1 MLRSFIFALL
11 LLLPVAANG
20 NTVVSF
26 DVGNR
31 GGLPLA
37 PTDTAGVVAVTNW
50 NNLTGSSTTDSLL
63 DAVDNSGTL
72 TGIDISITNAEGVNW
87 AGNTFHGQTPGS
99 ANARLLQDIAFENG
113 AGDTFNVTFD
123 DIAFDNYDVYLY
135 TGAKFEA
142 WGGSISNGDTSY
154 FIRGPVDNTAVT
166 GFIQGT
172 ETGSFADATSA
183 NYVKFSNLSG
193 ENQEF
198 EFRVDAQ
205 QIYFAGAQIVSLDSV
220 ATVPGFTAG
229 SGATIATA
237 VPEPSSAIALLLIG
251 AASVVRRRRRE

>member
-87 AGNTFHGQTPGS
+87 AGNTFHC
-99 ANARLLQDIAFENG
+99 L
-113 AGDTFNVTFD
+113 
-123 DIAFDNYDVYLY
+123 LY
-135 TGAKFEA
+135 TSDA
-142 WGGSISNGDTSY
+142 
-154 FIRGPVDNTAVT
+154 
-166 GFIQGT
+166 
-172 ETGSFADATSA
+172 AD
-183 NYVKFSNLSG
+183 
-193 ENQEF
+193 E
-198 EFRVDAQ
+198 
-205 QIYFAGAQIVSLDSV
+205 
-220 ATVPGFTAG
+220 
-229 SGATIATA
+229 
-237 VPEPSSAIALLLIG
+237 
-251 AASVVRRRRRE
+251 